1 METRKHAPLAA
12 LAVALMLA
20 LSPLGALAEKCFGKG
35 TRRRT
40 ALVYL
45 QRKLGRA

>member
-20 LSPLGALAEKCFGKG
+20 LSPLGALAEKGGKVEG
-35 TRRRT
+35 VFMPW
-40 ALVYL
+40 AW
-45 QRKLGRA
+45 